1 MSTSTL
7 ILIRHA
13 EKPDARTGSQG
24 VDELGR
30 PDTQALSV
38 RGWQRAGALVRLLA
52 PIEFAHGELPR
63 PTTLCAAAPSSRH
76 PSRRPELTLRPLASE
91 LAVPIDQSCR
101 TDEDPAAVAQALL
114 AESGVVLVSWRHDE
128 LPSLA
133 RALAAAAAPELVAH
147 IPTAWPDDRY
157 DLLWRLDRRGGS
169 WLFHQQPQLLLAG
182 DIADTISLSS

>member
-1 MSTSTL
+1 MSTTTL

-24 VDELGR
+24 VDEHGH
-30 PDTQALSV
+30 PDPQALSV

-52 PIEFAHGELPR
+52 PIEVDHGVLPR
-63 PTTLCAAAPSSRH
+63 PSTLCAAASSTRH

-91 LAVPIDQSCR
+91 LAVPIDQGCR
-101 TDEDPAAVAQALL
+101 ADEDPAAVAQALL
-114 AESGVVLVSWRHDE
+114 AESGVLLVSWRHDE

-133 RALAAAAAPELVAH
+133 RALAAAAAPDLVPR
-147 IPTAWPDDRY
+147 IPAVWPDDRY
-157 DLLWRLDRRGGS
+157 DLLWLFDRRSGS

-182 DIADTISLSS
+182 DIADTISLSA

>member
-24 VDELGR
+24 VDEHGR

-52 PIEFAHGELPR
+52 PIEFAHGVLPR
-63 PTTLCAAAPSSRH
+63 PTTLCAAAPSPRH

-91 LAVPIDQSCR
+91 LAVPIDQSSR
-101 TDEDPAAVAQALL
+101 ADEEPAAVAQALL

-133 RALAAAAAPELVAH
+133 RALAAAAAPELMAR
-147 IPTAWPDDRY
+147 IPAAWPDDRY
-157 DLLWRLDRRGGS
+157 DLLWLLDRRSGS
-169 WLFHQQPQLLLAG
+169 WLFQQQPQLLLAG
-182 DIADTISLSS
+182 DIADTIHASA